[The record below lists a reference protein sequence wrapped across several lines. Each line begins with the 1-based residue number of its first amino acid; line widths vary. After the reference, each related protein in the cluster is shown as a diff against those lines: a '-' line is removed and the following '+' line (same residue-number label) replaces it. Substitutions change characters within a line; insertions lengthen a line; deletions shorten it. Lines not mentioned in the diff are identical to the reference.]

1 MFISDRIKKTLILTA
16 VSFILAVLLLLT
28 GALDNFEL
36 KAFDLYSKYLNP
48 KIAPDNIIIVEV
60 DQRSLDALN
69 KQGITWPWPRQIYAP
84 MFEYMSEAKA
94 VFVDVL
100 VTEPSS
106 YGVEDDQIVSDSI
119 KKAGNVY
126 LPVFLSNRDKVISS
140 DTKKFL
146 KGIAISGDVN
156 PKTEFSTAIIPLDVL
171 RDGIA
176 GSGNV
181 TISPD
186 NDGVYRRVPL
196 FFKLD
201 GFVIPHFLLGYLI
214 KSGIV
219 RLENNNVYSD
229 NTRIPLV
236 NGKLTLRYFTGDP
249 AFRVLSASQVLK
261 SYLDTESSRT
271 PAVKKDF
278 FKDKY
283 VFLGFTAPGLYDLK
297 PTSVD
302 SISTGVLI
310 HATTLEN
317 IINRE
322 FIRQTPTIIVAAF
335 VLLICF
341 FTSYFVLRSHSLLLN
356 LSLFILSFVLIVL
369 GTVVLFKLLIYFKI
383 ITPVISLVV
392 SFTVAVAYS
401 YATEGKQ
408 RVLIENTLLQYM
420 DKKIAGYLLDNPEL
434 IKPGGMKR
442 RVTVFFADIAGFT
455 TISEVISP
463 EEVAAILHKVLSSIT
478 KEIIDNN
485 GVIDKYIGDCVMAFW
500 GAPLDSDRD
509 EFNACLAGLRSI
521 QAIEEINEEFRQ
533 RRLPQISVR
542 IGIHTGDAIAGNIGS
557 DRIFNYTVIGDSV
570 NLASR
575 IESINRF
582 FGTRIIVSED
592 TIKMTEGAFFSRDL
606 GLIEVKGKNLPVRI
620 FELVGK
626 NGDVNSDKRQLIEL
640 YNQGLKFYQDHKWR
654 DALEIF
660 QKVLSRYDSDGPS
673 GFYKT
678 RCESIISNPL
688 LTEDSDIIKFTEK

>member
-1 MFISDRIKKTLILTA
+1 MLISDRIKKTLILTA
-16 VSFILAVLLLLT
+16 VSFIISALILLS
-28 GALDNFEL
+28 GALQNFEL
-36 KAFDLYSKYLNP
+36 KAFDLYSRYLNP
-48 KIAPDNIIIVEV
+48 KIAPDNIVIVEV
-60 DQRSLDALN
+60 DQRSIDALN

-84 MFEYMSEAKA
+84 MFDYMSEAKA

-106 YGVEDDQIVSDSI
+106 YGVEDDQILSDSI

-126 LPVFLSNRDKVISS
+126 LPVFLSNKDKVISS
-140 DTKKFL
+140 EMKEFL
-146 KGIAISGDVN
+146 KGIAVSGDVN
-156 PKTEFSTAIIPLDVL
+156 PKTEYSTAIIPLDVL

-201 GFVIPHFLLGYLI
+201 GFVIPHFLFGYLI
-214 KSGIV
+214 NRGV
-219 RLENNNVYSD
+219 VTLDGYDVYSK
-229 NTRIPLV
+229 NTRIPLSD
-236 NGKLTLRYFTGDP
+236 GKLILRYFTADQ
-249 AFRVLSASQVLK
+249 AFKVLSASEVLK
-261 SYLDTESSRT
+261 SYLDSTSSIE
-271 PAVKKDF
+271 PSIKKDF

-297 PTSVD
+297 PTAVD

-310 HATTLEN
+310 HATTLAN
-317 IINRE
+317 IINQD
-322 FIRQTPTIIVAAF
+322 FIRPAPTIIVAAF

-341 FTSYFVLRSHSLLLN
+341 FTTFFVLKSHSLLFN
-356 LSLFILSFVLIVL
+356 LSLFILSIVLIVL
-369 GTVVLFKLLIYFKI
+369 VTVLLFKALIYFKI
-383 ITPVISLVV
+383 IAPFISLVV
-392 SFTVAVAYS
+392 SFTVVVAYS

-420 DKKIAGYLLDNPEL
+420 DKKIAEYLLENPNL
-434 IKPGGMKR
+434 IRPGGMKR
-442 RVTVFFADIAGFT
+442 RVTVFFADIVGFT
-455 TISEVISP
+455 TISEIISP
-463 EEVAAILHKVLSSIT
+463 EEVADMLHKVLSSIT

-509 EFNACLAGLRSI
+509 EMNACLSGLRSI
-521 QAIEEINEEFRQ
+521 EAIERINEEFRQ
-533 RRLPQISVR
+533 RKLPEISVR
-542 IGIHTGDAIAGNIGS
+542 IGIHTGEAIAGNIGS

-582 FGTRIIVSED
+582 FKTKIMVSED
-592 TIKMTEGAFFSRDL
+592 TIKMTEDSFFPREL

-620 FELVGK
+620 FELIGRK
-626 NGDVNSDKRQLIEL
+626 DDVSRDKTELVEL
-640 YNQGLKFYQDHKWR
+640 YNQGLQYYKEQKWQ
-654 DALEIF
+654 DALDIF
-660 QKVLSRYDSDGPS
+660 EKVLSKYDSDGPS
-673 GFYKT
+673 EFYRS
-678 RCESIISNPL
+678 RCESIISGSL
-688 LTEDSDIIKFTEK
+688 LTDDWEVIKFTEK

>member
-1 MFISDRIKKTLILTA
+1 MISDRIKKTLILTA
-16 VSFILAVLLLLT
+16 VSFIISALILLS
-28 GALDNFEL
+28 GALQNFEL
-36 KAFDLYSKYLNP
+36 KAFDLYSRYLNP
-48 KIAPDNIIIVEV
+48 KIAPDNIVIVEV
-60 DQRSLDALN
+60 DQRSIDALN

-84 MFEYMSEAKA
+84 MFDYMSEAKA

-106 YGVEDDQIVSDSI
+106 YGVEDDQILSDSI

-126 LPVFLSNRDKVISS
+126 LPVFLSNKDKVISS
-140 DTKKFL
+140 EMKEFL
-146 KGIAISGDVN
+146 KGIAVSGDVN
-156 PKTEFSTAIIPLDVL
+156 PKTEYSTAIIPLDVL

-201 GFVIPHFLLGYLI
+201 GFVIPHFLFGYLI
-214 KSGIV
+214 NRGV
-219 RLENNNVYSD
+219 VTLDGYDVYSK
-229 NTRIPLV
+229 NTRIPLSD
-236 NGKLTLRYFTGDP
+236 GKLILRYFTADQ
-249 AFRVLSASQVLK
+249 AFKVLSASEVLK
-261 SYLDTESSRT
+261 SYLDSTSSIE
-271 PAVKKDF
+271 PSIKKDF

-297 PTSVD
+297 PTAVD

-310 HATTLEN
+310 HATTLAN
-317 IINRE
+317 IINQD
-322 FIRQTPTIIVAAF
+322 FIRPAPTIIVAAF

-341 FTSYFVLRSHSLLLN
+341 FTTFFVLKSHSLLFN
-356 LSLFILSFVLIVL
+356 LSLFILSIVLIVL
-369 GTVVLFKLLIYFKI
+369 VTVLLFKALIYFKI
-383 ITPVISLVV
+383 IAPFISLVV
-392 SFTVAVAYS
+392 SFTVVVAYS

-420 DKKIAGYLLDNPEL
+420 DKKIAEYLLENPNL
-434 IKPGGMKR
+434 IRPGGMKR
-442 RVTVFFADIAGFT
+442 RVTVFFADIVGFT
-455 TISEVISP
+455 TISEIISP
-463 EEVAAILHKVLSSIT
+463 EEVADMLHKVLSSIT

-509 EFNACLAGLRSI
+509 EMNACLSGLRSI
-521 QAIEEINEEFRQ
+521 EAIERINEEFRQ
-533 RRLPQISVR
+533 RKLPEISVR
-542 IGIHTGDAIAGNIGS
+542 IGIHTGEAIAGNIGS

-582 FGTRIIVSED
+582 FKTKIMVSED
-592 TIKMTEGAFFSRDL
+592 TIKMTEDSFFPREL

-620 FELVGK
+620 FELIGRK
-626 NGDVNSDKRQLIEL
+626 DDVSRDKTELVEL
-640 YNQGLKFYQDHKWR
+640 YNQGLQYYKEQKWQ
-654 DALEIF
+654 DALDIF
-660 QKVLSRYDSDGPS
+660 EKVLSKYDSDGPS
-673 GFYKT
+673 EFYRS
-678 RCESIISNPL
+678 RCESIISGSL
-688 LTEDSDIIKFTEK
+688 LTDDWEVIKFTEK

>member
-1 MFISDRIKKTLILTA
+1 LISDRLKKTLILTA
-16 VSFILAVLLLLT
+16 VSFIISALILLS
-28 GALDNFEL
+28 GALENFEL
-36 KAFDLYSKYLNP
+36 KAFDLYSRYLNP
-48 KIAPDNIIIVEV
+48 KIAPENIVIVEV
-60 DQRSLDALN
+60 DQRSIDALQ
-69 KQGITWPWPRQIYAP
+69 KQGVTWPWPRQIYAP
-84 MFEYMSEAKA
+84 ILEYMSEAKA

-100 VTEPSS
+100 FTEPSS
-106 YGVEDDQIVSDSI
+106 YGLEDDEILSDSI
-119 KKAGNVY
+119 KKAANVY

-140 DTKKFL
+140 DAKKFL
-146 KGIAISGDVN
+146 KGIAVSGDVKA
-156 PKTEFSTAIIPLDVL
+156 KTEFSTAIIPLDVL
-171 RDGIA
+171 RGVIA

-186 NDGVYRRVPL
+186 NDGVYRRIPL

-201 GFVIPHFLLGYLI
+201 GLVIPHFLMGYLI

-219 RLENNNVYSD
+219 TLENNDVYSQ
-229 NTRIPLV
+229 NTRIPTLD
-236 NGKLTLRYFTGDP
+236 GKLILRYFTGNP
-249 AFRVLSASQVLK
+249 AFKVFSASEVLK
-261 SYLDTESSRT
+261 SYLDSNSSLA
-271 PAVKKDF
+271 PPIKKDF
-278 FKDKY
+278 FKNKY

-310 HATTLEN
+310 HATTLDN
-317 IINRE
+317 IINQE
-322 FIRQTPTIIVAAF
+322 FIRPAPTIIVAAL

-341 FTSYFVLRSHSLLLN
+341 FTSYFVLKSHSLLLN
-356 LSLFILSFVLIVL
+356 LSLFILLIILIVL
-369 GTVVLFKLLIYFKI
+369 FTVVLFKVLIYFKI
-383 ITPVISLVV
+383 IAPVISIVV

-420 DKKIAGYLLDNPEL
+420 DKKIAGYLLDNPNL
-434 IKPGGMKR
+434 IKPGGMKKH
-442 RVTVFFADIAGFT
+442 VTVFFADIAGFT

-463 EEVAAILHKVLSSIT
+463 EEVAAMLHKVLSSIT

-509 EFNACLAGLRSI
+509 ELNACLAGLRSI
-521 QAIEEINEEFRQ
+521 QSIESINEEFKQ
-533 RRLPQISVR
+533 RKLPKISVR

-575 IESINRF
+575 IESINRYF
-582 FGTRIIVSED
+582 KTRIIVSED
-592 TIKMTEGAFFSRDL
+592 TFNKTEGSFFSREL

-620 FELVGK
+620 FELISRK
-626 NGDVNSDKRQLIEL
+626 EDVSTDKIELVEL
-640 YNQGLKFYQDHKWR
+640 YNQGLKYYQDKKWR
-654 DALEIF
+654 DALDIF
-660 QKVLSRYDSDGPS
+660 EKVLSTYSADGPS
-673 GFYKT
+673 EFYKS
-678 RCESIISNPL
+678 RCESIISDSL
-688 LTEDSDIIKFTEK
+688 LTEDSEIIKFTEK

>member
-1 MFISDRIKKTLILTA
+1 
-16 VSFILAVLLLLT
+16 VLLLLT
-28 GALDNFEL
+28 GALENFEL
-36 KAFDLYSKYLNP
+36 KAFDLYSRYLNP
-48 KIAPDNIIIVEV
+48 KVAPENIIIVEV
-60 DQRSLDALN
+60 DQRSIDDLK
-69 KQGITWPWPRQIYAP
+69 KQGVTWPWPRQIYAP
-84 MFEYMSEAKA
+84 ILEYMSEAKA

-100 VTEPSS
+100 FTEPSS
-106 YGVEDDQIVSDSI
+106 YGIEDDEILSDSI
-119 KKAGNVY
+119 KKAANVY

-140 DTKKFL
+140 DAKKFL
-146 KGIAISGDVN
+146 KVIAVDGDGET
-156 PKTEFSTAIIPLDVL
+156 KIEYSTAIIPLDIL
-171 RDGIA
+171 RGEIA

-186 NDGVYRRVPL
+186 DDGVYRRIPL

-201 GFVIPHFLLGYLI
+201 VFVIPHFLIGYLI
-214 KSGIV
+214 KSGV
-219 RLENNNVYSD
+219 VTLGNNNVYSQ
-229 NTRIPLV
+229 NTRIPLI
-236 NGKLTLRYFTGDP
+236 NGKLILRYFTGNP
-249 AFRVLSASQVLK
+249 AFKVFSASEVLK
-261 SYLDTESSRT
+261 SYLDTNESLV
-271 PAVKKDF
+271 PPIKKDF

-283 VFLGFTAPGLYDLK
+283 VFVGFTAPGLYDLK

-317 IINRE
+317 LINRE
-322 FIRQTPTIIVAAF
+322 FIRPAPTIIVAAF

-341 FTSYFVLRSHSLLLN
+341 FTNYFVLKSHSLLLN
-356 LSLFILSFVLIVL
+356 LSLFIVSIILIL
-369 GTVVLFKLLIYFKI
+369 LITILLFKGLIYFQI
-383 ITPVISLVV
+383 IAPVISLVV

-420 DKKIAGYLLDNPEL
+420 DKTVAEYLLDNPDL

-442 RVTVFFADIAGFT
+442 HVTVFFADIAGFT
-455 TISEVISP
+455 TISEVMSP
-463 EEVAAILHKVLSSIT
+463 EEVAVMLHKVLDSIT
-478 KEIIDNN
+478 KEIIENN

-509 EFNACLAGLRSI
+509 ELNACLAGLRST
-521 QAIEEINEEFRQ
+521 QSIERINEEFRQ
-533 RRLPQISVR
+533 RKLPDISVR

-575 IESINRF
+575 IESINRY

-606 GLIEVKGKNLPVRI
+606 GVIEVKGKNLPVRI
-620 FELVGK
+620 FELIGK
-626 NGDVNSDKRQLIEL
+626 KEDVNSDKIELVEL
-640 YNQGLKFYQDHKWR
+640 YNLGLKFHQEKKWQ

-660 QKVLSRYDSDGPS
+660 QKVLSRYGSDGPS
-673 GFYKT
+673 EFYRG
-678 RCESIISNPL
+678 RCESIISNSL
-688 LTEDSDIIKFTEK
+688 FTEDLDTIKFTEK

>member
-1 MFISDRIKKTLILTA
+1 MLISDRIKKTLILTA
-16 VSFILAVLLLLT
+16 VSFIISALILLS
-28 GALDNFEL
+28 GALQNFEL
-36 KAFDLYSKYLNP
+36 KAFDLYSRYLNP
-48 KIAPDNIIIVEV
+48 KIAPDNIVIVEV
-60 DQRSLDALN
+60 DQRSIDALN

-84 MFEYMSEAKA
+84 MFDYMSEAKA

-106 YGVEDDQIVSDSI
+106 YGVEDDQILSDSI

-126 LPVFLSNRDKVISS
+126 LPVFLSNKDKVISS
-140 DTKKFL
+140 EMKEFL
-146 KGIAISGDVN
+146 KGIAVSGDVN
-156 PKTEFSTAIIPLDVL
+156 PKTEYSTAIIPLDVL

-201 GFVIPHFLLGYLI
+201 GFVIPHFLFGYLI
-214 KSGIV
+214 NRGV
-219 RLENNNVYSD
+219 VTLDGYDVYSK
-229 NTRIPLV
+229 NTRIPLSD
-236 NGKLTLRYFTGDP
+236 GKLILRYFTADQ
-249 AFRVLSASQVLK
+249 AFKVLSASEVLK
-261 SYLDTESSRT
+261 SYLDSTSSIE
-271 PAVKKDF
+271 PSIKKDF

-297 PTSVD
+297 PTAVD

-310 HATTLEN
+310 HATTLAN
-317 IINRE
+317 IINQD
-322 FIRQTPTIIVAAF
+322 FIRPAPTIIVAAF

-341 FTSYFVLRSHSLLLN
+341 FTTFFVLKSHSLLFN
-356 LSLFILSFVLIVL
+356 LSLFILSIVLIVL
-369 GTVVLFKLLIYFKI
+369 VTVLLFKALIYFKI
-383 ITPVISLVV
+383 IAPFISLVV
-392 SFTVAVAYS
+392 SFTVVVAYS

-420 DKKIAGYLLDNPEL
+420 DKKIAEYLLENPNL
-434 IKPGGMKR
+434 IRPGGMKR
-442 RVTVFFADIAGFT
+442 RVTVFFADIVGFT
-455 TISEVISP
+455 TISEIISP
-463 EEVAAILHKVLSSIT
+463 EEVADMLHKVLSSIT

-509 EFNACLAGLRSI
+509 EMNACLSGLRSI
-521 QAIEEINEEFRQ
+521 EAIERINEEFRQ
-533 RRLPQISVR
+533 RKLPEISVR
-542 IGIHTGDAIAGNIGS
+542 IGIHTGEAIAGNIGS

-582 FGTRIIVSED
+582 FKTKIMVSED
-592 TIKMTEGAFFSRDL
+592 TIKMTEDSFFPREL

-620 FELVGK
+620 FELIGRK
-626 NGDVNSDKRQLIEL
+626 DDVSRDKMELVEL
-640 YNQGLKFYQDHKWR
+640 YNQGLQYYKEQKWQ
-654 DALEIF
+654 DALDIF
-660 QKVLSRYDSDGPS
+660 EKVLSKYDSDGPS
-673 GFYKT
+673 EFYRS
-678 RCESIISNPL
+678 RCESIISGSL
-688 LTEDSDIIKFTEK
+688 LTDDWEVIKFTEK